1 MERRKV
7 SATNVNELYSCDFEF
22 DEIEECPRCHFA
34 VQPKIINACY
44 VDEGLSDSFCHLY
57 ITFYCPK
64 CHRIFLTDY
73 HQTAMGSYYQYTGE
87 YIQAPV
93 TPNYEKFT
101 PQISALSPMFVAT
114 YTQAQQAEA
123 SGLSEICG
131 IGYRKALEYL
141 VKDYLCHVDPEHEKD
156 IKKDSLGR
164 NIKRIND
171 TRIKILAERSSWI
184 GNDETHYVRKHE
196 NLSVDNMKKFIVTM
210 VRYVDSELTFE
221 AASVIE
227 RK

>member
-1 MERRKV
+1 MGQNQIR
-7 SATNVNELYSCDFEF
+7 AMDVNEYFPSDFEYE
-22 DEIEECPRCHFA
+22 EIEECPRCHFA
-34 VQPKIINACY
+34 VQPRIINSCY

-73 HQTAMGSYYQYTGE
+73 QQSAMGSYYQYTGK

-101 PQISALSPMFVAT
+101 PQIRELSPTFVST
-114 YTQAQQAEA
+114 YAQAQDAEA
-123 SGLSEICG
+123 SDLTEICG

-141 VKDYLCHVDPEHEKD
+141 VKDYLCHVDPEHEED
-156 IKKDSLGR
+156 IKKELLGHSINR
-164 NIKRIND
+164 IDNHKIK
-171 TRIKILAERSSWI
+171 TLAERSTWI

-196 NLSVDNMKKFIVTM
+196 NLNVDDMKRFIIAM
-210 VRYVDSELTFE
+210 VRYVDSELAFE
-221 AASVIE
+221 DASGIE